1 MWCYGKQSI
10 IRQNYSQLLL
20 MAVFTRTPSVTLPRS
35 IAWYDIFPLL
45 LSWFMDFDLNA
56 LLNLFQSH
64 TYVVDTRPKPAA
76 SAPPPPSSGV
86 LTNLPTRQLT
96 TYRDLPPE
104 LIARIGEH
112 LPVQDVMSF
121 STVDWR
127 TYRAMEAKRE
137 IYRYW
142 QQARQTVSLESMNQL
157 LDEMGGALKNPAQH
171 AEPLDALRQRLQALP
186 ENEQVDAFKRVVATA
201 QHIPQDGVRIQKA
214 MLPTLR
220 DFPWH
225 RRAELFDFVYA
236 MAEQRSP
243 GQDNIWTSL
252 TSGLWALPFGTPPF
266 VERYQVLLAR
276 LPLLSVAEQAE
287 LIPELSGLLFNFNE
301 GDPRI
306 SGLYAVLR
314 EHALRLPPSHQGA
327 PVGALAGDTWVL
339 PKAERHAQYIQ
350 MRDRALALPDEQWAI
365 ALRYLPKGLDE
376 LPPEQQ
382 ARELSLLKGHL
393 ARVPEAQRT
402 HVAVGLLQCIAFMDK
417 ALSKRVWRQAL
428 SLLNGADENTLW
440 DVLSK
445 LRKKWVLVTLEPD
458 HWHIAVE
465 EIHRFMRI
473 NGFSKPFR

>member
-1 MWCYGKQSI
+1 
-10 IRQNYSQLLL
+10 
-20 MAVFTRTPSVTLPRS
+20 
-35 IAWYDIFPLL
+35 
-45 LSWFMDFDLNA
+45 MDFDLNA

-157 LDEMGGALKNPAQH
+157 LDEMGGALKNLAPH

-186 ENEQVDAFKRVVATA
+186 ENEQVDAFKRVFATA

-252 TSGLWALPFGTPPF
+252 TSGLWALPFGTSPF

-287 LIPELSGLLFNFNE
+287 LIPELSGLLFHFNE

-306 SGLYAVLR
+306 SGLYAVLH

-376 LPPEQQ
+376 LLPNQQ
-382 ARELSLLKGHL
+382 VRELTLLERHL

-402 HVAVGLLQCIAFMDK
+402 HVAVGLLQCIQFMDET
-417 ALSKRVWRQAL
+417 LSKQVWRQAL
-428 SLLNGADENTLW
+428 SLLNGADEAAFW
-440 DVLSK
+440 DVLSE
-445 LRKKWVLVTLEPD
+445 LREKWILFSLGPD
-458 HWHIAVE
+458 HWRLAIVE
-465 EIHRFMRI
+465 IKRFMKT
-473 NGFSKPFR
+473 NGFSKTFRKKIQDSSAWLKSRPS